1 MPFER
6 VKQLRCKAEITL
18 SELLGILRTVYTG
31 KIEHKVG
38 LPAVAVKL
46 FGGGVNVILK
56 HLLNLYGIIPRLTL
70 PYIIELGTEISTY
83 KAPGSCYK
91 YFHQTYLL
99 YEVTFTAEFLLDIF
113 ERGNLSLGLFHVE
126 LTGVV

>member
-18 SELLGILRTVYTG
+18 SEFLGILRTVYTG
-31 KIEHKVG
+31 EIEHKVG

-46 FGGGVNVILK
+46 FGGGVNVVLK
-56 HLLNLYGIIPRLTL
+56 HLFDLDWIVLRLPFL
-70 PYIIELGTEISTY
+70 YIIELGTEISTY

-113 ERGNLSLGLFHVE
+113 ERGDLSLGLFHVE
-126 LTGVV
+126 LTGIV